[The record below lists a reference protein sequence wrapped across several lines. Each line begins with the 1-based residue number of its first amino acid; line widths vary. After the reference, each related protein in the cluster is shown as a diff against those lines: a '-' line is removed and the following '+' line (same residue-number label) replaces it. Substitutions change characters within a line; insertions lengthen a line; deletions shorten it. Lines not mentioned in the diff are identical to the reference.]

1 MKIYLLDVGDTKYG
15 DCIVVKNDNRSILI
29 DGAHPGDDSLLLAQF
44 KSIFGHDAPFNFAL
58 LVVTHCHA
66 DHIGCLPSMVANG
79 VVKFERAFVADERLG
94 WGRSDSDD
102 PVTKVQG
109 SRRSVAFALQEEPI
123 VGGTDKEILKL
134 IEDAATLESKYREM
148 LNTLKTSGTSVVRYS
163 GSDLA
168 AKITYIESEFSDFG
182 LKVLGPTEAHLLKCA
197 EAISAM
203 THDSVDYLSSDSFE
217 DSDIVSM
224 YRKGLTKLDSVD
236 DDNITEDR
244 AGVGA
249 AKNNQS
255 IVLKVSK
262 SSKSAL
268 LAGDMQFA
276 VAEVRGLEQDMEQL
290 RAKIVQSGPFDFVKL
305 SHHSSY
311 NGFDLSVWNELITP
325 SDEYVFAHTGG
336 KNDAGHPDTGVLQ
349 LLKLYKDQL
358 KFARTDRNGMIT
370 VDLSPADLTIN
381 VAKGALNNFRRNRAS
396 DLAESAVNE
405 TATKLSVSGT
415 QAGPNNILQESGNA
429 DGLIEFKAKVPENA
443 TRVTFTVDFTDEKK
457 NGT

>member
-29 DGAHPGDDSLLLAQF
+29 DGAHPGDEALLLAQF

-58 LVVTHCHA
+58 LIVTHCHN
-66 DHIGCLPSMVANG
+66 DHIGCLPGLVANG
-79 VVKFERAFVADERLG
+79 DVKFDKAFVADERLG
-94 WGRSDSDD
+94 WGRSATDD
-102 PVTKVQG
+102 PVNKVLG

-123 VGGTDKEILKL
+123 VGGTDQEVRKL
-134 IEDAATLESKYREM
+134 IEDAATLESKYIEM
-148 LNTLKTSGTSVVRYS
+148 LTTLRARGTSVVRYS

-168 AKITYIESEFSDFG
+168 SKITNIESEYSDFG

-224 YRKGLTKLDSVD
+224 YRKGLAKLESVND

-255 IVLKVSK
+255 IVLKVSN

-268 LAGDMQFA
+268 LTGDMQFA
-276 VAEVRGLEQDMEQL
+276 VAEVSGLNQYMEQL
-290 RAKIVQSGPFDFVKL
+290 REKVVENGPFDFVKL

-311 NGFDLSVWNELITP
+311 NGFNLSVWNDLITP

-336 KNDAGHPDTGVLQ
+336 KNDAGHPDIGVLQ
-349 LLKLYKDQL
+349 LLKIYEDQL

-381 VAKGALNNFRRNRAS
+381 VAKGTLNNFRRNRAS
-396 DLAESAVNE
+396 DLAESTVAKESSTLGSAEGSQN
-405 TATKLSVSGT
+405 TK
-415 QAGPNNILQESGNA
+415 QEIGHA

>member
-1 MKIYLLDVGDTKYG
+1 MKIYLLDVGDTRYG
-15 DCIVVKNDNRSILI
+15 DCIIVQNGSRSILI
-29 DGAHPGDDSLLLAQF
+29 DGAHPGDEALLLAQF
-44 KSIFGHDAPFNFAL
+44 KTVFGHDAPFKFEL
-58 LVVTHCHA
+58 LIVTHCHN
-66 DHIGCLPSMVANG
+66 DHIGCLPGLVANG
-79 VVKFERAFVADERLG
+79 DVKFDKALVADERLG
-94 WGRSDSDD
+94 WGRSVTDD
-102 PVTKVQG
+102 PVSKVNG

-123 VGGTDKEILKL
+123 VGGTDQEVLKL
-134 IEDAATLESKYREM
+134 IEDAATLESKYGAM
-148 LNTLKTSGTSVVRYS
+148 LTKLAANGTSIVRYS

-168 AKITYIESEFSDFG
+168 SKIANIESEFSDFE
-182 LKVLGPTEAHLLKCA
+182 LKILGPTEAHLLKCA

-224 YRKGLTKLDSVD
+224 YRKGLAKLESVD

-276 VAEVRGLEQDMEQL
+276 VAEVSGLDQDMEQL
-290 RAKIVQSGPFDFVKL
+290 RAKVVQSGPFDFVKL

-370 VDLSPADLTIN
+370 VDLSSADLTIN
-381 VAKGALNNFRRNRAS
+381 VAKGTLNNFRRNRAS
-396 DLAESAVNE
+396 DLAESAVSE
-405 TATKLSVSGT
+405 TAKEPSNSGSPAGTKNT
-415 QAGPNNILQESGNA
+415 LQESGNA